1 MESNNYL
8 IEYGDFKG
16 PANLLLELVRKHKID
31 IYQIRLN
38 IVISEFQEFIK
49 ITKDILLDTISGFTY
64 TASILLEIKSRSII
78 PSQDHEHLEE
88 ESDIE
93 DNLFLLAREKKLK
106 VFQKVSNYLVHLKE
120 IEELY
125 YIRESPVEDQFIEI
139 FPDIFNNLDV
149 KFLQNMASMLLKK
162 NKFDLDLSRIYTDES
177 NITVIDEMKRIRAI
191 VNSNSQ
197 ISFRDLSANHKML
210 IDKIVC
216 FLSIL
221 ELYKNEYIDII
232 QFENFGDIL
241 IKKLKD

>member
-8 IEYGDFKG
+8 IEYEDFNG

-38 IVISEFQEFIK
+38 IVISEFQAFVK

-64 TASILLEIKSRSII
+64 IASILLEIKSRSII

-93 DNLFLLAREKKLK
+93 DNLLLLAREKKLK
-106 VFQKVSNYLVHLKE
+106 VFQKVSNYLEHLKE

-149 KFLQNMASMLLKK
+149 KFLQNMASTLLKK

-197 ISFRDLSANHKML
+197 ISFRDLSANYKML